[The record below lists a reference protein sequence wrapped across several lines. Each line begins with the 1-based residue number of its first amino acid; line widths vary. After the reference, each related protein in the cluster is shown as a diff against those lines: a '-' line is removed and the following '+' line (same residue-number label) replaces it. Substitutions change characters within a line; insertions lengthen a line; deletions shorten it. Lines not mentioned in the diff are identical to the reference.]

1 MTYAC
6 ACMGSMYGEPYCPC
20 EMKNRGLQA
29 EMDNNPLRKAEEV
42 RAEASWKEFMDSGG
56 FRWLIEKK

>member
-1 MTYAC
+1 
-6 ACMGSMYGEPYCPC
+6 MGSMYGEPYCPC